1 MSKNYME
8 KVAQMLGVEMGEKFT
23 VKCYETCEFYITE
36 NGLHCNRV
44 ELPTKIILSNIM
56 TGEEEIIKIP
66 KRKHTGLENVAK
78 KDETVYILFGFRQ
91 GVSAIEPAELQTDFF
106 TDKEI
111 RDNWERYIDIKKR
124 LAKAASELNTEP
136 IDWND
141 CRQEKWYICCPNRET
156 LTCYHIDGYPNDG
169 VFFTSKEAAQKA
181 IEIVGKVDLIWM
193 LRDFQPFIGYSTEVT
208 E

>member
-8 KVAQMLGVEMGEKFT
+8 QVAQMLGVEFGEKFT
-23 VKCYETCEFYITE
+23 VKCYETCEFYITK

-66 KRKHTGLENVAK
+66 KRKHTGLEDVVES
-78 KDETVYILFGFRQ
+78 DGIYGLFG
-91 GVSAIEPAELQTDFF
+91 GVYSAQSNRSLKPSEF
-106 TDKEI
+106 TDMTI
-111 RDNWERYIDIKKR
+111 RHNWRRYIDIKKR

-141 CRQEKWYICCPNRET
+141 CRQEKWYICCPDRET

-181 IEIVGKVDLIWM
+181 VEIVGEKDLIWM
-193 LRDFQPFIGYSTEVT
+193 LRDFQPYLGYSMEVA